1 MNKRTHMNFS
11 TLNIA
16 LVALLLI
23 SGKTKAQS
31 PALVQAIKLTD
42 NEQFDKASSAF
53 KTLLAKDA
61 ANADT
66 YFYFG
71 ENLLAA
77 EKADSAEIL
86 FKKGIEVNATMPLN
100 HIGLAKVYRSKG
112 KNTEAQTSFD
122 KAFALFTEKGVKVK
136 DEMKVRTYVEGAECM
151 LLGSPKNT
159 SKALELIKKALELD
173 ENNVAAYITKG
184 DALFEADPLN
194 ATDPIAAYKT
204 AYELDKSSPKAL
216 ARQAYMWFR
225 ARQYQKA
232 VDLYTE
238 AIKTDANFAPAYSG
252 RGEAL
257 YYVNKLEE
265 GIKDFE
271 KYLEMNKGNI
281 NARIRYAGFLHV
293 AKKYDEAM
301 NEVNAIE
308 KAIGTDHV
316 LLNRLKAYV
325 LYEKTDYANALKA
338 MEYYMQKQASD
349 KINATDYEYLGRIQW
364 KLGNDA
370 ERDKNLE
377 KAIDMDYKG
386 KSTIIAEIIAAYKEK
401 KDNVKQIYW
410 YKKKIKNGSKD
421 VNDWYYM
428 GLCAYNA
435 DNYGLCDTAFTEYT
449 KVMPDFAMAYYY
461 LGWAKDGL
469 DKDEPKRWDAK
480 ASYEMFVSKLKPEE
494 MEKNA
499 KKLSEAYFYYARF
512 HYFSSKD
519 YAMSKCYATKVVTM
533 NASETWATAA
543 KGFLNYKE
551 IIAATAAAEC
561 K

>member
-1 MNKRTHMNFS
+1 MNKHKHMKFS
-11 TLNIA
+11 AMNIA
-16 LVALLLI
+16 LVAVLLI
-23 SGKTKAQS
+23 SGKCKAQA
-31 PALVQAIKLTD
+31 PAYVQAIKLTD
-42 NEQFDKASSAF
+42 NEQFDKASSLF
-53 KTLLAKDA
+53 KSLIAKDA

-77 EKADSAEIL
+77 DKTDSAEIL
-86 FKKGIEVNATMPLN
+86 FKKGIEVNSKMPLN
-100 HIGLAKVYRSKG
+100 HIGLAKVYRSRL
-112 KNTEAQTSFD
+112 KNTDAQTSFD
-122 KAFALFTEKGVKVK
+122 GAFNLFNEKGVKIK
-136 DEMKVRTYVEGAECM
+136 DEMKVRSYVEGAECM
-151 LLGSPKNT
+151 LMGLPKNT

-173 ENNVAAYITKG
+173 ETNVAAYITKG
-184 DALFEADPLN
+184 DALFEADQLN

-204 AYELDKSSPKAL
+204 AYELDKTSPKAL

-232 VDLYTE
+232 VDLYSE
-238 AIKTDANFAPAYSG
+238 AIKTDVNFAPAYSG

-257 YYVNKLEE
+257 YYVNRLED

-271 KYLEMNKGNI
+271 KYLAMNKGNN

-293 AKKYDEAM
+293 AKKYDEAL
-301 NEVNAIE
+301 NEITAIE
-308 KAIGTDHV
+308 KTIGTEQV

-325 LYEKTDYANALKA
+325 LYEKADYANALKA
-338 MEYYMQKQASD
+338 MEFYMQKQTPD

-364 KLGNDA
+364 KLGNDG

-386 KSTIIAEIIAAYKEK
+386 KSTLITELIAAAKEK

-428 GLCAYNA
+428 GLCSYNA

-449 KVMPDFAMAYYY
+449 KVMPDFALAYYY
-461 LGWAKDGL
+461 KGWAKDGL
-469 DKDEPKRWDAK
+469 DKAEPKKWDAK
-480 ASYEMFVSKLKPEE
+480 ESYEMFVSKLKPEE

-512 HYFSSKD
+512 HYFSTKD
-519 YAMSKCYATKVVTM
+519 FAISKCYATKVVTM
-533 NASETWATAA
+533 NASETWVTAA

-551 IIAATAAAEC
+551 IIAATAATDC